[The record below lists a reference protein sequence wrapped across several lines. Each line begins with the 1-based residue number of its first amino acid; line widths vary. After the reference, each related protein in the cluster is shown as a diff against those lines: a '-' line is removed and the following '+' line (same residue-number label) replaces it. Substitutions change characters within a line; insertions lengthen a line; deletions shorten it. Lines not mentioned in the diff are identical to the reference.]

1 MSHRKRKLKR
11 KNQSN
16 KLNKLVSSLGMGLLA
31 IIIVGF
37 VVSGVDRLFF
47 NTGLDTE
54 FPDLGTLITKTA
66 YEKKTGHKI
75 EVEVL
80 NGCNIP
86 KLALMYTYYLRSEG
100 IDVEAYKN
108 ADNSNHIETKILHHR
123 GEIERAL
130 ELADIM
136 MIDKNRIIKDDNE
149 NLMFDLTLILGKDYV
164 NLPSYSNA
172 LKFQPPY

>member
-1 MSHRKRKLKR
+1 MSPRKRHLKHNNKSIKLR
-11 KNQSN
+11 KLISN
-16 KLNKLVSSLGMGLLA
+16 LGMGFLF

-37 VVSGVDRLFF
+37 VISGIDRLFF
-47 NTGLDTE
+47 NSGLNTE
-54 FPDLGTLITKTA
+54 FPDLGTLITQTS

-80 NGCNIP
+80 NGCDIP

-108 ADNSNHIETKILHHR
+108 ADNSNYIETKILHHR

-130 ELADIM
+130 ELATIM
-136 MIDKNRIIKDDNE
+136 KINKNRIIEDKNV

-164 NLPSYSNA
+164 NLPSYPNA
-172 LKFQPPY
+172 LKYQPPY

>member
-1 MSHRKRKLKR
+1 MLHRKRKFKR
-11 KNQSN
+11 KKQSN
-16 KLNKLVSSLGMGLLA
+16 KLSKLVSSLGMGLLA
-31 IIIVGF
+31 LIIVGF

-54 FPDLGTLITKTA
+54 FPNLRTLITKTA

-75 EVEVL
+75 EGEVL

-108 ADNSNHIETKILHHR
+108 ADNSNYIETKILHHR

-136 MIDKNRIIKDDNE
+136 MIDKSRIIEDQNE
-149 NLMFDLTLILGKDYV
+149 TLFFDLTLILGKDYK
-164 NLPSYSNA
+164 NLSSYPNA
-172 LKFQPPY
+172 LMHQQPF